1 MGRKV
6 DDAHLDALKLLRSVR
21 DSAHAVALGAHRSLR
36 REERLNA
43 FA

>member
-1 MGRKV
+1 
-6 DDAHLDALKLLRSVR
+6 VR